1 MNKNYLTYPCK
12 VMRITQNYNGTTS
25 HKPHTTGSPKDYP
38 IDEGGKDSGRDGLYC
53 DCDGMKIVR
62 LYGAG
67 NGGTN
72 TLWVESTSKVHFAD
86 GTRDY
91 ACGMAI
97 HPNDSDFKSLYVG
110 KKFNR
115 GDLICREGSD
125 GATANHLHIS
135 FGKGKLKGNG
145 WIKNSK
151 GKYVLN
157 CTGGAYKP
165 EKLFY
170 IDPSFTKVLSKG
182 GIAFKELPQEYT
194 AGYYKVNAA
203 VLNVRKGAGTNFAK
217 AGTLIKG
224 KKIKIIEV
232 DGIWGR
238 YAKNKWVSLEYCK
251 KV

>member
-1 MNKNYLTYPCK
+1 MIKNYLTYPCK
-12 VMRITQNYNGTTS
+12 IMRITQNYNGKTS
-25 HKPHTTGSPKDYP
+25 HYPHTVGSPKDYP
-38 IDEGGKDSGRDGLYC
+38 IDEGGKDTGRDGLYC
-53 DCDGMKIVR
+53 DCDEMKIVR

-72 TLWVESTSKVHFAD
+72 TIWVESTSKVHFAD

-110 KKFNR
+110 KKFKR
-115 GDLICREGSD
+115 GDLICKEGSD

-135 FGKGKLKGNG
+135 FGKGKIKGNG
-145 WIKNSK
+145 WKKNSK
-151 GKYVLN
+151 GKYVLD

-165 EKLFY
+165 EQLFY
-170 IDPSFTKVLSKG
+170 IDPAFTTVMSKG
-182 GIAFKELPQEYT
+182 GINFKNLPKEY
-194 AGYYKVNAA
+194 AEGAYKVNTAT
-203 VLNVRKGAGTNFAK
+203 LNVRKGAGTNFAK
-217 AGTLIKG
+217 AGTLVKG

-238 YAKNKWVSLEYCK
+238 YAANKWVSLEHCK
-251 KV
+251 KA